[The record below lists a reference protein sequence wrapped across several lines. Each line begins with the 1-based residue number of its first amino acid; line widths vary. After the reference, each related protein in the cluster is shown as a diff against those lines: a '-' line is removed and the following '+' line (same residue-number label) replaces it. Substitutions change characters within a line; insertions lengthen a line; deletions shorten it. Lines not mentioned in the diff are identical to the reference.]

1 MADTFTIATME
12 SACTPTSEVKLD
24 MSKFHSVVEEKPAK
38 TFAQY
43 LDHTLLRPDAT
54 DEEFDKL
61 TDEAI
66 KYGFASVCVSPYI
79 AGGVIQALSDYP
91 DIKVGSVCAFPLGNL
106 PLRVKL
112 KEAHFLIDAGIQ
124 ELDFVLHY
132 GEILNDNWDAV
143 KTEMNL
149 MGKLCAQGNVT
160 SKCIVE
166 TPVLESDY
174 RLTRVFE
181 ILRDYSCIDY
191 IKSSTGMSTRRTEV
205 REIALWNT
213 LRNGNSRPLI
223 KAAGGIKSYE
233 RALQMIDAGAD
244 RIGTSA
250 SVKLMEEYYAAPTA
264 FNERAA
270 QGSQIPVQH
279 SADSSHGTLIL

>member
-1 MADTFTIATME
+1 MSSPFGKVE
-12 SACTPTSEVKLD
+12 LD
-24 MSKFHSVVEEKPAK
+24 MSKFHPVVEENPVK

-43 LDHTLLRPDAT
+43 IDHTLLKPDAT
-54 DEEFDKL
+54 DEDFDRL

-79 AGGVIQALSDYP
+79 AGGVIKALLDYP

-132 GEILNDNWDAV
+132 GEILNGNWDAV

-191 IKSSTGMSTRRTEV
+191 IKSSTGMSIRGTEV

-223 KAAGGIKSYE
+223 ETAGGIKSYE
-233 RALQMIDAGAD
+233 RALQMIDAGAG
-244 RIGTSA
+244 RIGTGA
-250 SVKLMEEYYAAPTA
+250 AVKLMEEYYADPAA
-264 FNERAA
+264 FNRGEAPS
-270 QGSQIPVQH
+270 SQIPVQRDT
-279 SADSSHGTLIL
+279 SIPHGTLIL

>member
-1 MADTFTIATME
+1 MGSPVGKVE
-12 SACTPTSEVKLD
+12 LD
-24 MSKFHSVVEEKPAK
+24 MSKFHPVVEENPVK

-43 LDHTLLRPDAT
+43 IDHTLLKPDAT
-54 DEEFDKL
+54 DEDFDRL

-66 KYGFASVCVSPYI
+66 KYGCASVCVSPYI
-79 AGGVIQALSDYP
+79 AEGVIEALLDYP

-132 GEILNDNWDAV
+132 GEILNGNWDAV

-191 IKSSTGMSTRRTEV
+191 IKSSTGMSIRGTEV
-205 REIALWNT
+205 REIALWNI

-223 KAAGGIKSYE
+223 ATAGGIKSYE
-233 RALQMIDAGAD
+233 RALQMIDVGAD

-250 SVKLMEEYYAAPTA
+250 AVKLMEEYYANPAA
-264 FNERAA
+264 FNRGEAPS
-270 QGSQIPVQH
+270 SQIPVQRDT
-279 SADSSHGTLIL
+279 SIPHGTLIL